1 MTAST
6 PVGTT
11 GAPDVSRLN
20 AFIPFDGLSLSHLRE
35 IEQQITV
42 HRLPAG
48 RLLFKRGQA
57 GDRAYFLIDGELDL
71 IDAGFTVRP
80 FAADDD
86 ENYLAVDNYPRHTVN
101 AITRDSATLYSIDRD
116 KLDLLMA
123 WTQATELVP
132 GEQDSNGED
141 HNWMDAL
148 LASGLF
154 AQMPPAKLH
163 SLFVKFQPREVEL
176 GETVVREGE
185 SGETF
190 YVIKRGK
197 AMVSRAGAGAGG
209 DQPVAGLTA
218 GRFFGED
225 ALISDQPRNATVTMT
240 SDGELMCLDKADF
253 QAILQATVIRRLS
266 EDQLEDRVLEG
277 ERAHV
282 LIDVRL
288 PMEARHDLIPGARN
302 LPLNQLREQAP
313 KLEKEFTYIL
323 CAEGRRSELGAYILS
338 EAGLDAYVL
347 DRGHDDN
354 REEEHN
360 ERDVVTAH
368 AEG

>member
-1 MTAST
+1 MSANEASAHRPSGGADVDMT
-6 PVGTT
+6 
-11 GAPDVSRLN
+11 RLSH
-20 AFIPFDGLSLSHLRE
+20 FIPFDGLSPSHLRE
-35 IEQQITV
+35 IQQQITV

-48 RLLFKRGQA
+48 RLLFKRGQSS
-57 GDRAYFLIDGELDL
+57 DKAYFLVDGELDL

-101 AITRDSATLYSIDRD
+101 AISRDSATLYSIDRD

-123 WTQATELVP
+123 WTQATELMSD
-132 GEQDSNGED
+132 EDEGED

-154 AQMPPAKLH
+154 AQVPPAQLH
-163 SLFVKFQPREVEL
+163 ALFVKFQPRDVEL

-185 SGETF
+185 NGETF

-197 AMVSRAGAGAGG
+197 AMVSRAGAGG
-209 DQPVAGLTA
+209 DQPVAGLAA

-240 SDGELMCLDKADF
+240 SDGELMYLNKADF

-277 ERAHV
+277 EQAHV

-302 LPLNQLREQAP
+302 LPLSQLREQAP

-347 DRGHDDN
+347 DRGHDDT
-354 REEEHN
+354 REEEEHS
-360 ERDVVTAH
+360 ERSLAAN

>member
-1 MTAST
+1 MTASK
-6 PVGTT
+6 PVETAGT
-11 GAPDVSRLN
+11 PDVSRLS
-20 AFIPFDGLSLSHLRE
+20 AFIPFDGLSPSHLSE
-35 IEQQITV
+35 IEQQISV

-57 GDRAYFLIDGELDL
+57 ADKAYFLIDGELDL

-101 AITRDSATLYSIDRD
+101 AISRESATLYSIDRD

-123 WTQATELVP
+123 WTQATELMP
-132 GEQDSNGED
+132 AEQDDKDED
-141 HNWMDAL
+141 HSWMDAL

-163 SLFVKFQPREVEL
+163 ALFVKFQPRQVEL

-197 AMVSRAGAGAGG
+197 AMVSRAGNSG
-209 DQPVAGLTA
+209 DQPVAGLSA

-240 SDGELMCLDKADF
+240 SDGELMCLDKSDF

-282 LIDVRL
+282 LVDVRL

-302 LPLNQLREQAP
+302 LPLSELRQQAP
-313 KLEKEFTYIL
+313 RLQKEFTYIL

-347 DRGHDDN
+347 DRGHDDI
-354 REEEHN
+354 REEQNSEQS
-360 ERDVVTAH
+360 VVG

>member
-6 PVGTT
+6 PVDTAGT
-11 GAPDVSRLN
+11 PDVSRLS
-20 AFIPFDGLSLSHLRE
+20 AFIPFDGLSPSHLRD

-48 RLLFKRGQA
+48 RLLFKRGQS
-57 GDRAYFLIDGELDL
+57 GDKAYFLIDGELDL

-101 AITRDSATLYSIDRD
+101 AISRDSATLYSIDRD

-123 WTQATELVP
+123 WTQATELLP
-132 GEQDSNGED
+132 GEPHSSGED

-163 SLFVKFQPREVEL
+163 ALFVKFQPREVEL

-197 AMVSRAGAGAGG
+197 AMVSRAGAGG
-209 DQPVAGLTA
+209 DQPLAGLTA

-347 DRGHDDN
+347 DRGHDDT
-354 REEEHN
+354 REEEEHS
-360 ERDVVTAH
+360 ERSLAAN

>member
-1 MTAST
+1 MSASEASAHYQSGGADVDMT
-6 PVGTT
+6 
-11 GAPDVSRLN
+11 RLSH
-20 AFIPFDGLSLSHLRE
+20 FIPFDGLSPSHLRE
-35 IEQQITV
+35 IQQQVSV

-48 RLLFKRGQA
+48 RLLFKRGQSS
-57 GDRAYFLIDGELDL
+57 DKAYFLVDGELDL

-86 ENYLAVDNYPRHTVN
+86 ENYLAVDNYSRHTVN
-101 AITRDSATLYSIDRD
+101 AISRDSATLYSIERD

-123 WTQATELVP
+123 WTQATDLMP
-132 GEQDSNGED
+132 GEDEGED

-154 AQMPPAKLH
+154 AQIAPAKLH
-163 SLFVKFQPREVEL
+163 ALFVKFQPREVEL
-176 GETVVREGE
+176 GETVIREGE
-185 SGETF
+185 SGDTF
-190 YVIKRGK
+190 YVVKRGK
-197 AMVSRAGAGAGG
+197 AMVSRTDTGG
-209 DQPVAGLTA
+209 DQPVAGLGA

-253 QAILQATVIRRLS
+253 QAILQASVIRRLT

-302 LPLNQLREQAP
+302 LPLQQLRQQATR
-313 KLEKEFTYIL
+313 LEKEFTYIL

-347 DRGHDDN
+347 DRGHDEA
-354 REEEHN
+354 REEDSERTNVADAEH
-360 ERDVVTAH
+360 
-368 AEG
+368 